1 MPYVQTRF
9 SAFRFL
15 LKQGYSNNVFGLVVL
30 IAYTEAQESADCAL
44 QTCDYGQ
51 QVYTDG
57 LLLKSL

>member
-15 LKQGYSNNVFGLVVL
+15 LKQAYSNTVYELIVL
-30 IAYTEAQESADCAL
+30 IACTEAQESADCAL